1 MTLVISVEEKVEII
15 LLSLVV
21 STVVTLV
28 APVDSVVTL
37 IDPFDP
43 VFPLVTPVDPAV
55 VPVICCEIWRLITLS
70 VDFPRSSTALILTM
84 KFPAWA
90 ELI

>member
-1 MTLVISVEEKVEII
+1 LTLVTSVEEKVEIL

-43 VFPLVTPVDPAV
+43 VFPLVTPVDHDVFA
-55 VPVICCEIWRLITLS
+55 VICCEI
-70 VDFPRSSTALILTM
+70 
-84 KFPAWA
+84 
-90 ELI
+90 